1 MRESARL
8 VTQRAYD
15 ANVRASLAVCL
26 LLGAC
31 AEDPIPIPP
40 ECNGAI
46 ELCAKPYD
54 EVSYP
59 TTHNAMSN
67 AEDGWQSPNQN
78 LNIAHQLDGGV
89 RGLMLDVHEWGDGIL
104 LCHGFCPLGS
114 LPLAD
119 GLSIIADY
127 LHDHRGEVV
136 TIIFESYTTAAAIAD
151 GFAESGADHYVHA
164 HTPGTPWPTLRELI
178 DRDERL
184 IVFTDTEGGA
194 YDWYMDVWAHA
205 FETPFAAETVDD
217 FTCDLGRGDGA
228 NPLFIFNHF
237 LTAPLAVPEQAP
249 SVNAD
254 PFLLDRARACM
265 QARGR
270 LPNFVTLDF
279 YDQGNLLDAVRSLNG
294 L

>member
-1 MRESARL
+1 
-8 VTQRAYD
+8 
-15 ANVRASLAVCL
+15 VRASLAVCL

-31 AEDPIPIPP
+31 ADDPIPIPP

-46 ELCAKPYD
+46 ELCAKRYD

-151 GFAESGADHYVHA
+151 GFAESGADRYVHV

-184 IVFTDTEGGA
+184 IVFTDSEGGA

-237 LTAPLAVPEQAP
+237 LTAPLAVPDQAP
-249 SVNAD
+249 TVNAD
-254 PFLLDRARACM
+254 PFLLDRARTCM

>member
-1 MRESARL
+1 MMEA
-8 VTQRAYD
+8 
-15 ANVRASLAVCL
+15 VRASPVVCL
-26 LLGAC
+26 LLVAC
-31 AEDPIPIPP
+31 GEDPVPIPP

-46 ELCAKPYD
+46 ELCARRYD
-54 EVSYP
+54 EVAYP

-78 LNIAHQLDGGV
+78 FNIAHQLDDGV

-119 GLSIIADY
+119 GLAIITEF
-127 LHDHRGEVV
+127 LHTNRGDVV
-136 TIIFESYTTAAAIAD
+136 TIIFESYTTAGAIAEA
-151 GFAESGADHYVHA
+151 FTSSGADHYVHA
-164 HTPGTPWPTLRELI
+164 HTPGAPWPTLRELV

-184 IVFTDTEGGA
+184 IVFTDHEGGA

-205 FETPFAAETVDD
+205 FETPYAAETVDD
-217 FTCDLGRGDGA
+217 FTCDLGRGDGT

-237 LTAPLAVPEQAP
+237 LTAPLAVPDQSP
-249 SVNAD
+249 TVNAD
-254 PFLLDRARACM
+254 PYLIDRARTCM
-265 QARGR
+265 QARGH

-279 YDQGNLLDAVRSLNG
+279 YDRGDLFEAVTSLNG

>member
-1 MRESARL
+1 MRAF
-8 VTQRAYD
+8 A
-15 ANVRASLAVCL
+15 LACL
-26 LLGAC
+26 LLAAC
-31 AEDPIPIPP
+31 GDDPIPIPP

-46 ELCAKPYD
+46 ELCARRYD
-54 EVSYP
+54 EVAYP

-78 LNIAHQLDGGV
+78 VNIEHQLDDGV

-119 GLSIIADY
+119 GLAIIADF

-136 TIIFESYTTAAAIAD
+136 TIIFESYTTAAAIDAA
-151 GFAESGADHYVHA
+151 FAESGADRYVHA
-164 HTPGTPWPTLRELI
+164 HAPGTPWPTLRELI

-184 IVFTDTEGGA
+184 IVLTDNEGGT

-237 LTAPLAVPEQAP
+237 LTAPLAVPDQAP
-249 SVNAD
+249 TVNAD
-254 PFLLDRARACM
+254 PFLVERARTCM
-265 QARGR
+265 QARGH
-270 LPNFVTLDF
+270 LANFVTLDF
-279 YDQGNLLDAVRSLNG
+279 YDRGDLFEAVRLLNG